1 MPHPRSEIYRGQFA
15 AATLGLGLFA
25 GPVRAAPADLS
36 QPTSTSCWDTVEQHK
51 AAARERWTA
60 RDPSGALESRLAA
73 LEAAVSCEDGTPDQR
88 NSVQIIFENVFF
100 QIEEG
105 AMLTRERADEL
116 HRWYHA
122 AESRYGSM
130 SPGATDAYRKFSQ
143 RMPPPSEPP
152 EPPAPEPPAPEPPAP
167 EPPAPGSGTDP
178 DPPLVV
184 VKPKA
189 TPHRGLKPHR
199 GLMIGGGVL
208 LAAGIGGLGAGL
220 GVLRLTLDTQGDL
233 NSLCTP
239 TCPDSDQRSDLIRR
253 GELGEVLAPALIATG
268 AAASVAGGVLV
279 GLGVRRRNTSRFA
292 PVLHPRYVGASWA
305 IQF

>member
-1 MPHPRSEIYRGQFA
+1 
-15 AATLGLGLFA
+15 
-25 GPVRAAPADLS
+25 
-36 QPTSTSCWDTVEQHK
+36 
-51 AAARERWTA
+51 
-60 RDPSGALESRLAA
+60 
-73 LEAAVSCEDGTPDQR
+73 
-88 NSVQIIFENVFF
+88 
-100 QIEEG
+100 
-105 AMLTRERADEL
+105 MLTRERADEL

-130 SPGATDAYRKFSQ
+130 SPGATDADRKVSQ

>member
-1 MPHPRSEIYRGQFA
+1 MPHPDPRSAICRGQFA
-15 AATLGLGLFA
+15 AAALVLGLFA
-25 GPVRAAPADLS
+25 GPARAAPADLS
-36 QPTSTSCWDTVEQHK
+36 QPISTSCWDTVEQHK

-60 RDPSGALESRLAA
+60 RDPSRALESRLAA
-73 LEAAVSCEDGTPDQR
+73 LEAAVGCEDGTPDQR
-88 NSVQIIFENVFF
+88 NGVQIIFENVFF

-105 AMLTRERADEL
+105 ATLTRERADDL

-122 AESRYGSM
+122 VEKRYRSM
-130 SPGATDAYRKFSQ
+130 SPGATDGYRKFSQ
-143 RMPPPSEPP
+143 RMPPPPEPP
-152 EPPAPEPPAPEPPAP
+152 EPPPPEPLPDS
-167 EPPAPGSGTDP
+167 GSDP
-178 DPPLVV
+178 DPPPVV

-189 TPHRGLKPHR
+189 KPHR

-208 LAAGIGGLGAGL
+208 LAAGVGGVGAGL
-220 GVLRLTLDTQGDL
+220 GVLRLTLNAQGDL
-233 NSLCTP
+233 NALCTP
-239 TCPDSDQRSDLIRR
+239 TCPDSNQRSDLIRR

-279 GLGVRRRNTSRFA
+279 GLGVRRRNTGHFA